1 MYMCQFQ
8 PLNSS
13 KPPLPPW
20 CPHVWPLR
28 LCIYFCFANRFIC
41 TILLNS
47 TSDTFIYDICFT
59 LSDLIHSVWQC
70 CESISFEVRNETRM
84 STLSTVLQHSVGSPS
99 LGREEKEIKGIQ
111 IEKEEIKLSMFADD
125 MMLYIE
131 NPKDATG
138 KLLVLIN
145 EFGKVAGYKINTQK
159 SLAFLYTN
167 NERSEREIKEII
179 PFITAIKRTK

>member
-20 CPHVWPLR
+20 CPHVWPLH

-47 TSDTFIYDICFT
+47 TSYTFIYDICFT

-131 NPKDATG
+131 NLKKWYLKTTRVN
-138 KLLVLIN
+138 K
-145 EFGKVAGYKINTQK
+145 FGQIAEYKINTQK

-167 NERSEREIKEII
+167 NEKTER
-179 PFITAIKRTK
+179 